1 MTQPQPSTGRSL
13 PPTADGATSA
23 SALPDASAPSTGQ
36 LISDLTSQISQLVR
50 DEARLAQVEMTQKAK
65 RLGVGA
71 GLFGGAGLFAFFG
84 LAALITTGIL
94 ALDLILPAWLAALI
108 VTVLL
113 FVVAGVLAL
122 VGKKDV
128 QKGTPPVP
136 TQAIESTKTDV
147 QTVKESA
154 RR

>member
-1 MTQPQPSTGRSL
+1 MTQPSTGGTH
-13 PPTADGATSA
+13 PPIADGATSA
-23 SALPDASAPSTGQ
+23 SALSDPPAAPSTGQ

-65 RLGVGA
+65 RLGIGA

-94 ALDLILPAWLAALI
+94 ALDLVLPAWLAALI

-113 FVVAGVLAL
+113 FAVAGVLAL
-122 VGKKDV
+122 IGKKDV
-128 QKGTPPVP
+128 QKGSPPVP
-136 TQAIESTKTDV
+136 TEAIESTKTDV